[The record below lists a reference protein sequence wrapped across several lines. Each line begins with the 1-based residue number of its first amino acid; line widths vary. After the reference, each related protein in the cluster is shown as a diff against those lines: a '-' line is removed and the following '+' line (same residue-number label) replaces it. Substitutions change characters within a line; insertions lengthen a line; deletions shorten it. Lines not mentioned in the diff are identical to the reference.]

1 MHEASLISNLMKRI
15 SEMAKAENATRI
27 TAVSV
32 WLGALSHMSK
42 PHFAEHFEQAAA
54 GTMAEGAHLEITLS
68 DDAGHAN
75 AQDLVLESIEV
86 ET

>member
-1 MHEASLISNLMKRI
+1 MHEASLISNLMNRI
-15 SEMAKAENATRI
+15 SEMAKAENATRV

-42 PHFAEHFEQAAA
+42 AHFAEHFERAAA
-54 GTMAEGAHLEITLS
+54 GTMAEGAHLEITVS
-68 DDAGHAN
+68 DDTGHAN

-86 ET
+86 ES